1 MKVPEQVARLRDGVV
16 RACPDAMI
24 NLDAPLN
31 PDGEWWVDIRDARHE
46 PERLITLVWRPDRG
60 FGLFTQGEG
69 YGDQPNELYR
79 SADRAVARIGQLLTI
94 VPKGDAALRPMYLDE
109 LRNLVGISQV
119 ALASTLGVQ
128 QSAVS
133 RTEQRS
139 DIKISTLADQV
150 SAMGGRLEIK
160 ARFDDF
166 EATIA
171 PVRKKGTA

>member
-1 MKVPEQVARLRDGVV
+1 MKVPEQVARLRDGVLH
-16 RACPDAMI
+16 ACPDAMI
-24 NLDAPLN
+24 SLDAPLN

-60 FGLFTQGEG
+60 FGLFTLGEG

-79 SADRAVARIGQLLTI
+79 SADRAIARIGQLLTI
-94 VPKGDAALRPMYLDE
+94 VPAGDAALRPMYLDE

-119 ALASTLGVQ
+119 ALASSLSVQ

-139 DIKISTLADQV
+139 DVKLSTLADYV
-150 SAMGGRLEIK
+150 SAMGGQLEVK
-160 ARFDDF
+160 VRFDDF
-166 EATIA
+166 EATIV
-171 PVRKKGTA
+171 PVREKGAA